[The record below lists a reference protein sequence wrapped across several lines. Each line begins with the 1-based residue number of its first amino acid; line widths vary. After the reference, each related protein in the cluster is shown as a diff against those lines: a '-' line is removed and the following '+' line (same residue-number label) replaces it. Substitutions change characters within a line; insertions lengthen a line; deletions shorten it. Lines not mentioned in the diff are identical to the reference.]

1 MNFSIPQLNLLLENI
16 YIQSLLTFIFF
27 LFLATIIILFY
38 KRYIKK
44 IALKTKTK
52 ADDIILEKSEK
63 PVFYILLLVGIKM
76 AIKPLSITNPAVQS
90 GFDTL
95 VIIVIAYI
103 ISSFVNTVISL
114 WGKKIADATKSTLDD
129 EILPLFHS
137 FSKVLIW
144 AIALII
150 IFDTWGVEIGP
161 LLASLGIAGIAIAFA
176 LQTSLGNL
184 FGSVSLILDKT
195 FKVGDVIQ
203 LESGEIGQIVGVGL
217 RSTKLKTFDNELL
230 IIPNG
235 QLSNS
240 KIKNLAKPNNILRIV
255 LPIGVAYGSDIDKVK
270 ETLLNTLKNIDGTVH
285 SNDEKFKPRVRFI
298 KMNDFSLDFELRFY
312 IEDYKERFDI
322 SDKIL
327 SKAYKELN
335 KQKIDIPF
343 PTRTVYLKKD

>member
-1 MNFSIPQLNLLLENI
+1 MNFSILQLNLLLENT
-16 YIQSLLTFIFF
+16 YIQSLLIFIFF
-27 LFLATIIILFY
+27 LFFAAVIILFY

-52 ADDIILEKSEK
+52 VDDIILEKSEK
-63 PVFYILLLVGIKM
+63 PIFYILLLIGIKL
-76 AIKPLSITNPAVQS
+76 AIKPLSITNPTIQN

-103 ISSFVNTVISL
+103 ISSFVNTVIDI
-114 WGKKIADATKSTLDD
+114 WGRKIADATKSTLDD

-137 FSKVLIW
+137 FSKVFIW
-144 AIALII
+144 VIALII

-270 ETLLNTLKNIDGTVH
+270 ETLLNTLKNIDGIVH
-285 SNDEKFKPRVRFI
+285 SGDEKFKPLVRFI
-298 KMNDFSLDFELRFY
+298 KMNDFSLDFELIFY
-312 IEDYKERFDI
+312 IEDYKERFNI
-322 SDKIL
+322 GDKIL

-335 KQKIDIPF
+335 KQKIEIPF